1 MSRAICLNLAGRD
14 VFPAEAERLPADRN
28 GWRQSEAVRAGI
40 RGSDAREWD
49 TTEASAPSDLPPR
62 RRCYNHRPRYVYH
75 DVQKDR
81 HSNNAGSEA
90 DVVT

>member
-1 MSRAICLNLAGRD
+1 MDGDSPKPSAPGS
-14 VFPAEAERLPADRN
+14 AEVTRV
-28 GWRQSEAVRAGI
+28 SGI
-40 RGSDAREWD
+40 RQRPAPRL
-49 TTEASAPSDLPPR
+49 PSDLPPR

-90 DVVT
+90 DVVNRPGIAGGYFV

>member
-40 RGSDAREWD
+40 RGSDAHEWD
-49 TTEASAPSDLPPR
+49 TTEASASPALLPPFF
-62 RRCYNHRPRYVYH
+62 HRASPLL
-75 DVQKDR
+75 
-81 HSNNAGSEA
+81 
-90 DVVT
+90 